1 MTNIIKQVVSFI
13 LPITVLI
20 LIPLDI
26 ERNLSIKHFVT
37 FFLGLIIIIAGL
49 SILIITISTC
59 IRIGK
64 GTLAP
69 WSPAK
74 RLITGGLYGYVR
86 NPMIA
91 GVLIVLIGETVT
103 VMSLN
108 LLIWTLGFFV
118 INNIF
123 FLLYEEPSLERRFGD
138 EYLDYKKN
146 VPRWIPRLKPYNSD
160 SELNK
165 K

>member
-1 MTNIIKQVVSFI
+1 MKNFIKQIVSFI
-13 LPITVLI
+13 LPVTVLI
-20 LIPLDI
+20 LIPLYI
-26 ERNLSIKHFVT
+26 ERNFSMKHFVS
-37 FFLGLIIIIAGL
+37 FLPGLIIIIAGL
-49 SILIITISTC
+49 SILIIAVATC

-74 RLITGGLYGYVR
+74 RLITAGLYGYVR

-91 GVLIVLIGETVT
+91 GVLIVLAGETVAF
-103 VMSLN
+103 MSLN
-108 LLIWTLGFFV
+108 LLIWTLAFFV

-123 FLLYEEPSLERRFGD
+123 FLLYEEPGLEKRFGD

-146 VPRWIPRLKPYNSD
+146 VPRWIPKLKPYDSD